1 MNTRQQHKR
10 KMDSKSR
17 AGASNLKPWIW
28 YEALS
33 FLDGS
38 SIPGLE
44 SLQAVSKLPV
54 ALNPEQVFFAR

>member
-10 KMDSKSR
+10 KMDLKSG
-17 AGASNLKPWIW
+17 AGASNSKPWIW

-38 SIPGLE
+38 SVTGLD
-44 SLQAVSKLPV
+44 SLHAVSKLP
-54 ALNPEQVFFAR
+54 AAINREQVFLK